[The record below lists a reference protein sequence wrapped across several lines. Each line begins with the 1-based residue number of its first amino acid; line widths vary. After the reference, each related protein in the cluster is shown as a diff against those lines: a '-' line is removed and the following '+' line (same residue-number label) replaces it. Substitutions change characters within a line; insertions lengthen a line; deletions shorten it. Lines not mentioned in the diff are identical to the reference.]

1 MLSKLKEIPRH
12 QRMCQEILTLNNIH
26 IPLER
31 SLQIRGGVWPGK
43 NHKYCKKRKLTL
55 NFKFS
60 FLLIFCFKKLFLV
73 IKCCIIL

>member
-55 NFKFS
+55 N
-60 FLLIFCFKKLFLV
+60 
-73 IKCCIIL
+73 